1 MCSGTSCRTGP
12 QLPSERVAILSRV
25 RFRAVFFDAG
35 ETLVHPVPSFP
46 ELFAR
51 IVTNEGYPREP
62 VAISDGLAM
71 VTDEFRRASDEHA
84 LWTTTPERSRRFW
97 LGVYDRFLEVLDLP
111 RDDGLADTLYAAFTD
126 RTTRRSTT
134 SVWRSRRCGTR
145 ASGSA

>member
-62 VAISDGLAM
+62 VAISDAVG
-71 VTDEFRRASDEHA
+71 
-84 LWTTTPERSRRFW
+84 
-97 LGVYDRFLEVLDLP
+97 
-111 RDDGLADTLYAAFTD
+111 FTD
-126 RTTRRSTT
+126 VRI
-134 SVWRSRRCGTR
+134 
-145 ASGSA
+145 